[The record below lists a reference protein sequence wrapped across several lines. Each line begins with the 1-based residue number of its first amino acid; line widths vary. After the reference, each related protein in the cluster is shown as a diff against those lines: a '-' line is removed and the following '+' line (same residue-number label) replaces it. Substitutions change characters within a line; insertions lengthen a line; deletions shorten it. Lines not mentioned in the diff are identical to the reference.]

1 MKTMLGIVKATVKIA
16 TTLTVIAAT
25 ALWIAPI

>member
-1 MKTMLGIVKATVKIA
+1 MKTILDIAKTTVRVVA
-16 TTLTVIAAT
+16 TLTVIAAT